1 MIPTMLKDQK
11 KWVCWK
17 KEKVKDRITKVPYN
31 PQNGKKA
38 KSTDA
43 QTWSSY
49 EEAVEAKGYDGIG
62 YVFNGDGIFGIDI
75 DHCITSNNKIEKD
88 AALLIEKL
96 KSYTEKS
103 PSGEGIHIYGICHTK
118 NLEGRRQGKYEMY
131 FTGRYF
137 TVTGRAIQFSDQIR
151 DLTDEMDYILEN
163 YFPKKKPANTSKS
176 IHREPIS
183 LSDKELLE
191 KIFSW
196 KNGDILRSMYEGN
209 DPKFD
214 GDKSRNDFYFV
225 NTLNFANG
233 NDLEQTD
240 RIFRGS
246 GRMRRKYDEKHYSNG
261 ETYGERLLKDAM
273 DIK

>member
-1 MIPTMLKDQK
+1 MIPSMLKDHK

-17 KEKVKDRITKVPYN
+17 KEKVKGRITKVPYN

-49 EEAVEAKGYDGIG
+49 KEAVEAKGYDGIG

-75 DHCITSNNKIEKD
+75 DHCITSDNKIEKD

-131 FTGRYF
+131 FTSGYF

-163 YFPKKKPANTSKS
+163 YFPKKKTSKTSKS
-176 IHREPIS
+176 IHRQPIS
-183 LSDKELLE
+183 LSDEELLE

-246 GRMRRKYDEKHYSNG
+246 GRMRNKWDEKHYSNG

>member
-1 MIPTMLKDQK
+1 
-11 KWVCWK
+11 
-17 KEKVKDRITKVPYN
+17 
-31 PQNGKKA
+31 
-38 KSTDA
+38 
-43 QTWSSY
+43 
-49 EEAVEAKGYDGIG
+49 
-62 YVFNGDGIFGIDI
+62 
-75 DHCITSNNKIEKD
+75 
-88 AALLIEKL
+88 
-96 KSYTEKS
+96 
-103 PSGEGIHIYGICHTK
+103 
-118 NLEGRRQGKYEMY
+118 MY
-131 FTGRYF
+131 FTSRYF

-163 YFPKKKPANTSKS
+163 YFPKKKTSKTSKS
-176 IHREPIS
+176 IHRQPIS
-183 LSDKELLE
+183 LSDEELLE

-196 KNGDILRSMYEGN
+196 KNGDILRSMYEGS

-246 GRMRRKYDEKHYSNG
+246 GRMRSKWDEKHYSNG

>member
-1 MIPTMLKDQK
+1 MLKDQK

-17 KEKVKDRITKVPYN
+17 KEKIKGRITKVPYN

-49 EEAVEAKGYDGIG
+49 DEAVEAKGYDGIG

-75 DHCITSNNKIEKD
+75 DHCITSDNKIEKD

-118 NLEGRRQGKYEMY
+118 NLEGRRKGKYEMY

-196 KNGDILRSMYEGN
+196 KNGDILRSMYEGS

-246 GRMRRKYDEKHYSNG
+246 GRMRSKWDEKHYSNG

>member
-1 MIPTMLKDQK
+1 MIPSMLKDHK

-17 KEKVKDRITKVPYN
+17 KEKVKGRITKVPYN

-75 DHCITSNNKIEKD
+75 DHCITSDNKIEKD

-103 PSGEGIHIYGICHTK
+103 PSGEGIHIYGICYTK

-131 FTGRYF
+131 FTSRYF

-163 YFPKKKPANTSKS
+163 YFPKKKTSKTRKS
-176 IHREPIS
+176 IHRQPIS
-183 LSDKELLE
+183 LSDEELLE

-246 GRMRRKYDEKHYSNG
+246 GRMRSKWDEKHYSNG

>member
-1 MIPTMLKDQK
+1 MIPTILKDQK

-17 KEKVKDRITKVPYN
+17 KEKVKGRITKVPYN

-49 EEAVEAKGYDGIG
+49 DEAVEAKGYDGIG

-75 DHCITSNNKIEKD
+75 DHCITSDNKIEKD
-88 AALLIEKL
+88 AALLIDKL

-163 YFPKKKPANTSKS
+163 YFPKRNRLTQAKAYTESPSAYPTKNFLKKSFHGKTG
-176 IHREPIS
+176 I
-183 LSDKELLE
+183 
-191 KIFSW
+191 
-196 KNGDILRSMYEGN
+196 Y
-209 DPKFD
+209 
-214 GDKSRNDFYFV
+214 
-225 NTLNFANG
+225 
-233 NDLEQTD
+233 
-240 RIFRGS
+240 
-246 GRMRRKYDEKHYSNG
+246 
-261 ETYGERLLKDAM
+261 
-273 DIK
+273 

>member
-17 KEKVKDRITKVPYN
+17 KEKVKGRITKVPYN

-62 YVFNGDGIFGIDI
+62 YGFNGDGIFGIDI
-75 DHCITSNNKIEKD
+75 DHCITSDNKIEKD

-103 PSGEGIHIYGICHTK
+103 PSGEGIHIYGICHAK
-118 NLEGRRQGKYEMY
+118 NLECRRQGKYEMY

-196 KNGDILRSMYEGN
+196 KNGDILKSMYEGN

-246 GRMRRKYDEKHYSNG
+246 GRMRSKWDEKHYSNG